1 VKEIVRVNLE
11 NDMDLILAHKRAM
24 KICELSGLSL
34 VVQTS
39 LATAVSEI
47 ARCAI
52 EFGREA
58 TLVLGIDSEKGK
70 KSLKAIISDRE
81 DFSPQCTEA
90 ATYAKKLVDE
100 VSITKNGRD
109 GIQVVLK
116 QNVAFQ
122 GLLTENKIQSFLEY
136 FEKEPPISAYDE
148 LRRKNLLLQDF
159 AEKLRESESDYRIL
173 TDSLPIMMFSAN
185 NRGVITYT
193 NKWLKEFLGSTPSE
207 INSTGWQN
215 FIHPLDYPGFYKEL
229 NNALARQ
236 SGFNGQYR
244 FKEKDSDNYLWHMVS
259 ILPLKNDKQL
269 VVRWTGLLV
278 DIHAQKL
285 VEQTLKDNKE
295 LQETQKELF
304 NNQAEL
310 QKKVIELNRS
320 NHELEQFAHLATHD
334 LQEPLRKLFFYSDLL
349 KKKFSSS
356 MDESG
361 VTVLNNMASAAS
373 RMKELINDLLSYSR
387 LQKQDVAFEE
397 VKLSEVM
404 TDVLKDLDLQIREK
418 SAIIDVA
425 ELPVIT
431 GNVLRLRQLFSNLVS
446 NSLKYSK
453 KGVAPHIQVT
463 VENQVPDVVIRFRD
477 NGIGFEEKH
486 KEKIFGLFERLHT
499 RDQFP
504 GTGIGL
510 SICRKIVE
518 LHHGKITANGAP
530 DEYAEFEITLPLTQL
545 IHATAD

>member
-24 KICELSGLSL
+24 KLCELSGLSL

-52 EFGREA
+52 EYGKGA
-58 TLVLGIDSEKGK
+58 SLCLGIDSEKGK
-70 KSLKAIISDRE
+70 KFIKAIIADRE

-90 ATYAKKLVDE
+90 ASYAKRLVDE
-100 VSITKNGRD
+100 INILKNGKELQ
-109 GIQVVLK
+109 IVLK

-122 GLLTENKIQSFLEY
+122 GLLTDNKIQSFVEY
-136 FEKEPPISAYDE
+136 FQVEPPISAYDE

-173 TDSLPIMMFSAN
+173 TDSLPIMMFSVN
-185 NRGVITYT
+185 NRGIVTYT
-193 NKWLKEFLGSTPSE
+193 NKWLKEFLGTTPNEITSTA
-207 INSTGWQN
+207 WQN

-229 NNALARQ
+229 NNAVTRQ
-236 SGFNGQYR
+236 TAFNGEYR
-244 FKEKDSDNYLWHMVS
+244 FKEKDSDHYIWHLVS
-259 ILPLKNDKQL
+259 MLPLKNDKQIIL
-269 VVRWTGLLV
+269 RWTGLLV
-278 DIHAQKL
+278 DIDAQKTI
-285 VEQTLKDNKE
+285 EQTLKDNKE
-295 LQETQKELF
+295 LQTTQKELF

-356 MDESG
+356 MDASG

-387 LQKQDVAFEE
+387 LEKQDVAFEE
-397 VKLSEVM
+397 VKLNEVM
-404 TDVLKDLDLQIREK
+404 MDVLKDLDLQIREK
-418 SAIIDVA
+418 SATLAIV

-446 NSLKYSK
+446 NSLKYSR
-453 KGVAPHIQVT
+453 KGVAPHIQVS
-463 VENQVPDVVIRFRD
+463 VETEVPDVVIRFRD

-486 KEKIFGLFERLHT
+486 KERIFGLFERLHT

-518 LHHGKITANGAP
+518 LHHGKIIANGAP
-530 DEYAEFEITLPLTQL
+530 DEYAEFEITLPLTQSA
-545 IHATAD
+545 HAIAD

>member
-1 VKEIVRVNLE
+1 
-11 NDMDLILAHKRAM
+11 MDLILAHKRAM
-24 KICELSGLSL
+24 KLCELSGLSL
-34 VVQTS
+34 VNQTS

-52 EFGREA
+52 EYGKEA
-58 TLVLGIDSEKGK
+58 TLTLAIDNEKGK
-70 KSLKAIISDRE
+70 KFIKAIITDRE
-81 DFSPQCTEA
+81 DFSLQCTEA
-90 ATYAKKLVDE
+90 GNYAKRLVGDVTINRTGKE
-100 VSITKNGRD
+100 LQI
-109 GIQVVLK
+109 VLK
-116 QNVAFQ
+116 QAVGFQ
-122 GLLTENKIQSFLEY
+122 GLLSENKIESFVEY
-136 FEKEPPISAYDE
+136 FQQEPPISAYDE

-173 TDSLPIMMFSAN
+173 TDSLPIMMFAVN

-193 NKWLKEFLGSTPSE
+193 NKWLKEFLGNTPNE
-207 INSTGWQN
+207 VNSTAWQN

-229 NNALARQ
+229 NNSLTRQ
-236 SGFNGQYR
+236 TAFNGQYR
-244 FKEKDSDNYLWHMVS
+244 FKEMGTDNYVWHLVS
-259 ILPLKNDKQL
+259 ILPLKNDKQIVL
-269 VVRWTGLLV
+269 RWTGFLV
-278 DIHAQKL
+278 DINAQKM
-285 VEQTLKDNKE
+285 VEQTARDNKE
-295 LQETQKELF
+295 LQATQKELF
-304 NNQAEL
+304 DNQAEL

-334 LQEPLRKLFFYSDLL
+334 LQEPLRKLFFYSDML

-356 MDESG
+356 IDPSG
-361 VTVLNNMASAAS
+361 VQVLNNMASAAS

-387 LQKQDVAFEE
+387 LQKQNVAFEE

-404 TDVLKDLDLQIREK
+404 AEVVKDLDLQIREK
-418 SAIIDVA
+418 SATLEIA

-431 GNVLRLRQLFSNLVS
+431 GNLLRLRQLFANLVS

-453 KGVAPHIQVT
+453 TGVPPHIQVS
-463 VENQVPDVVIRFRD
+463 VENEAPDVIIRFRD

-499 RDQFP
+499 REQFP

-518 LHHGKITANGAP
+518 LHHGKITATGAP
-530 DEYAEFEITLPLTQL
+530 DEYAEFEITLPLTQNGYSSEE
-545 IHATAD
+545 